1 VKHRIPSVRP
11 GGSGRAPLRPE
22 GVALAWARD
31 RDGRMVAVRALDEA
45 SRRARAPFTCPGCG
59 DELVARLGAVRA
71 RHFAHRPGSTCPLT
85 APETALH
92 FNAKARLLALC
103 ADAFAGARAVT
114 VLTRCPA
121 CRRGDPRPLAD
132 LGDAAAAEGA
142 VGALRADVLL
152 TRRGEPALALEVL
165 VTHAVDAAKQAAL
178 TAAAVPMIEID
189 AREAW
194 EREGAAPGSAARG
207 HGAETGP
214 GGNARGRRGAREQR
228 GLPGGHGEDGDQRGL
243 PAGRRGGGHP
253 GEAPSP
259 RRAATGRGRG
269 VRGGGE
275 HDEPSR
281 WPPSRTG
288 AGPDLAPVEIDVH
301 RSAGFP
307 PCPACQA
314 AARADQDRAQGGELA
329 QIAELEAYRARGLLE
344 ADARGAR
351 RTGAG
356 RLSDGEISNLS
367 ARFHCPDCGEGTL
380 EVGVRLAL
388 HRCPRQGERPVAWR
402 GYDGRLAELRWWK
415 R

>member
-1 VKHRIPSVRP
+1 MRGVKHRIPSVRVR
-11 GGSGRAPLRPE
+11 GHGRAPLRPE

-71 RHFAHRPGSTCPLT
+71 RHFAHRPGSACPLT

-92 FNAKARLLALC
+92 FNAKERLLALC
-103 ADAFAGARAVT
+103 ADAFAGARAVS
-114 VLTRCPA
+114 VLTRCAA
-121 CRRGDPRPLAD
+121 CRRTDPRPLGD

-152 TRRGEPALALEVL
+152 TRRGAPSLALEVL

-178 TAAAVPMIEID
+178 GAAAVPMIEID

-194 EREGAAPGSAARG
+194 EREAP
-207 HGAETGP
+207 
-214 GGNARGRRGAREQR
+214 
-228 GLPGGHGEDGDQRGL
+228 
-243 PAGRRGGGHP
+243 
-253 GEAPSP
+253 APQP
-259 RRAATGRGRG
+259 R
-269 VRGGGE
+269 
-275 HDEPSR
+275 SR
-281 WPPSRTG
+281 SG
-288 AGPDLAPVEIDVH
+288 AGPALPAVEIAVH

-314 AARADQDRAQGGELA
+314 AARADQDRAVGGETA

-344 ADARGAR
+344 ADARGPR
-351 RTGAG
+351 RRGDG
-356 RLSDGEISNLS
+356 RLSVSERSDLT
-367 ARFHCPDCGEGTL
+367 ARFHCPDCGGTSL
-380 EVGVRLAL
+380 ELGMRLAL
-388 HRCPRQGERPVAWR
+388 HRCPAQGERPVAWR